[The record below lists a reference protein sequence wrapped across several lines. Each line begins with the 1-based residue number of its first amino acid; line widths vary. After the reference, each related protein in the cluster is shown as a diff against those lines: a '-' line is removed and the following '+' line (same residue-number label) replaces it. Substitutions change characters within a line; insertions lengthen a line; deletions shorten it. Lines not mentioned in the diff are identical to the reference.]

1 MSKFEIT
8 MFMFIDVRLDDPKG
22 SRSQCVTVK
31 IENICLSLPVSTS
44 EEGETPPKK
53 LVDSDGYLSS

>member
-1 MSKFEIT
+1 

-53 LVDSDGYLSS
+53 LVNSDGYLSS